1 MTDTITT
8 FAEKLQ
14 ELFYDFSRI
23 FSEESAFILRNRL
36 LDIQHWLFTT
46 LEWVTRSNPTL
57 GSLAALFDN
66 QRISITKQA
75 LSKKFDMS
83 CVNFLR
89 KLLSEVLR
97 TLVNSSNA
105 KAPAL
110 LSLFSNVFIADCT
123 RIQLSQQTKD
133 IFPGVGGNKE
143 NVNASELKIFLRIEA
158 STGIIDQF
166 LYDSGRTSDHAF
178 YKQASPLPER
188 SLELTDMGFL
198 SQERMLYNQQNNIY
212 YVCRIQSQS
221 IIYYNNQKYS
231 ISKFLQQQ
239 NGNDIDVHVLLGKRK
254 VPCRL
259 IIRKVSEEVAKQ
271 KLANVTR
278 KAQKTRRQ
286 VSQALVIVSKWQFY
300 VTNIE
305 SDMCTLDEI
314 ITLYSVRWQIELI
327 FKLWKKEMELN
338 KSNGKTTPRVLCEKL
353 LKMIHILLFHSHEI
367 LADIGPVCEVS
378 HVEVLNRYKVHF
390 SSLLEALYKHRSI
403 RTIVKIVRD
412 IVKFIRDTPKRCKRK
427 KDRYT
432 YDLLQNRQINQIN
445 MELS

>member
-14 ELFYDFSRI
+14 ELFYDFPSI

-36 LDIQHWLFTT
+36 LDIQKWLFTSLNWIT
-46 LEWVTRSNPTL
+46 QSNPTL

-83 CVNFLR
+83 CVKFLR
-89 KLLSEVLR
+89 KLLAEVLR

-105 KAPAL
+105 KAPPL
-110 LSLFSNVFIADCT
+110 LSLFSKVFIADCT
-123 RIQLSQQTKD
+123 RLQLSQQTKD
-133 IFPGVGGNKE
+133 LFPGVGGNKE

-158 STGIIDQF
+158 TTGIIDQF

-178 YKQASPLPER
+178 YKRAPPLPKH
-188 SLELTDMGFL
+188 SLELADMGFL
-198 SQERMLYNQQNNIY
+198 SQERMLYNQKNSIY
-212 YVCRIQSQS
+212 YICRIQSQS

-231 ISKFLQQQ
+231 ISEFLLHQK
-239 NGNDIDVHVLLGKRK
+239 GNEIDVHILLGKRK

-259 IIRKVSEEVAKQ
+259 LGRKVSEEVAKQ

-278 KAQKTRRQ
+278 KAQKERRP
-286 VSQALVIVSKWQFY
+286 VSQAQVIVSKWQFY

-305 SDMCTLDEI
+305 SNMCTFDEI
-314 ITLYSVRWQIELI
+314 IILYSVRWQIELI
-327 FKLWKKEMELN
+327 FKLWKKEMNLN
-338 KSNGKTTPRVLCEKL
+338 KSNGKTTARVLCEKL
-353 LKMIHILLFHSHEI
+353 LKMINILIFHSHEI

-378 HVEVLNRYKVHF
+378 HVEVLDRYKVHF

-412 IVKFIRDTPKRCKRK
+412 IVKFIRDTPKRSKSK
-427 KDRYT
+427 KERYT
-432 YDLLQNRQINQIN
+432 HDLLQNKQINQIN
-445 MELS
+445 MEFS

>member
-46 LEWVTRSNPTL
+46 LEWVTQSNPTL

>member
-46 LEWVTRSNPTL
+46 LEWVTQSNPTL

-427 KDRYT
+427 KNLYT

>member
-14 ELFYDFSRI
+14 YLFYGFSRI

-46 LEWVTRSNPTL
+46 LEWVTQSNPTL

>member
-46 LEWVTRSNPTL
+46 LEWVTQSNPTL

-412 IVKFIRDTPKRCKRK
+412 IVKYIRDTPKRCKRK